1 MNEVNILYV
10 AMFGLMS
17 MAIFLFLG
25 FGRVIKQS
33 AQDASDKRRKQK
45 SFKPQGKL
53 SKRLE
58 SLQQRQHAVIEQSPL
73 PSSLYLVLTITCAV
87 GGFFTGRVVFSSL
100 FLSVIVGALALLIP
114 MIVLSFRQS
123 KSKNKRIN
131 HLASSMMILSNSY
144 LVTEDFITTVKDNLA
159 ALEYPEPFRDFL
171 TYATMM
177 DSDVRSALRRM
188 ENKVSNPYF
197 SQWIDALILA
207 QDDRSLRYVAVSVV
221 DSMHDVLQ
229 AQEESDAAM
238 YAVWREYL
246 ITLALIFSVPL
257 VFKLLMRDAYV
268 TMTTSLVGQGL
279 MVLLL
284 LAVVFSVFKAIKIN
298 RPLMM

>member
-25 FGRVIKQS
+25 FGRVMKQS
-33 AQDASDKRRKQK
+33 AQDATDKRKKQK
-45 SFKPQGKL
+45 SFKPQGKI
-53 SKRLE
+53 SRSLE
-58 SLQQRQHAVIEQSPL
+58 ALQESQRAVIAQSPL
-73 PSSLYLVLTITCAV
+73 PNSLYLVLTIGCAI
-87 GGFFTGRVVFSSL
+87 GGFFAGRVVFSSL
-100 FLSVIVGALALLIP
+100 FLSAIVGVLALLIP
-114 MIVLSFRQS
+114 MIVLSFRLS
-123 KSKNKRIN
+123 KSKSKRLN
-131 HLASSMMILSNSY
+131 RLASSMMILSNSY

-159 ALEYPEPFRDFL
+159 VLEYPEPFRDFL
-171 TYATMM
+171 TYTTMM

-197 SQWIDALILA
+197 SQWIDALVLA

>member
-10 AMFGLMS
+10 VMFGLMS

-25 FGRVIKQS
+25 FGRVMKQS
-33 AQDASDKRRKQK
+33 AQDASDKRRKRK
-45 SFKPQGKL
+45 SFKRQGKL

-58 SLQQRQHAVIEQSPL
+58 ALQQRQRAVIEQSPL
-73 PSSLYLVLTITCAV
+73 PRSFYLVLTITCAV
-87 GGFFTGRVVFSSL
+87 GGFFAGRVVFSSL
-100 FLSVIVGALALLIP
+100 CLSVIVGALALLVP

-123 KSKNKRIN
+123 KSKSKRIN

-159 ALEYPEPFRDFL
+159 VLEYPEPFRDFL

>member
-10 AMFGLMS
+10 AMFGLMG
-17 MAIFLFLG
+17 MAVFLFLG
-25 FGRVIKQS
+25 FGTALKQS
-33 AQDASDKRRKQK
+33 AQDATVRRKKQR

-53 SKRLE
+53 NKLYQ
-58 SLQQRQHAVIEQSPL
+58 SLRQRQHAVIEQSSL
-73 PSSLYLVLTITCAV
+73 PGSLYLALTICCAI

-100 FLSVIVGALALLIP
+100 FLSVIVGILALLIP

-123 KSKNKRIN
+123 KSKSKRIN

-159 ALEYPEPFRDFL
+159 VLEYPEPFRDFL

-197 SQWIDALILA
+197 SQWIDALVLA

-284 LAVVFSVFKAIKIN
+284 LAVVISVFKAIKIN

>member
-1 MNEVNILYV
+1 VNEINILYV

-25 FGRVIKQS
+25 FGRVMKQS
-33 AQDASDKRRKQK
+33 AQDASDKRRKKK
-45 SFKPQGKL
+45 SYRPQGKL
-53 SKRLE
+53 SRRLE
-58 SLQQRQHAVIEQSPL
+58 ALQVKQRALIEQSPL
-73 PSSLYLVLTITCAV
+73 PGSIYSVLTVACAV
-87 GGFFTGRVVFSSL
+87 GGFFVGRVVFSSL
-100 FLSVIVGALALLIP
+100 FLSVIIGVLALLVP

-123 KSKNKRIN
+123 KSKSKRLN
-131 HLASSMMILSNSY
+131 RLASSMMILSNSY

-159 ALEYPEPFRDFL
+159 VLECPEPFRDFL

-188 ENKVSNPYF
+188 ENKVNNLYF
-197 SQWIDALILA
+197 SQWIDALVLA

-229 AQEESDAAM
+229 AQDESDAAM

-257 VFKLLMRDAYV
+257 VFKLLMHDAYV
-268 TMTTSLVGQGL
+268 TMTTSFVGQGL

>member
-1 MNEVNILYV
+1 MKDVNILYF
-10 AMFGLMS
+10 AMFVLMS

-25 FGRVIKQS
+25 FGRVMKQS
-33 AQDASDKRRKQK
+33 AQDASEKRKKQK

-58 SLQQRQHAVIEQSPL
+58 ALRQRQRTVIEQSPL
-73 PSSLYLVLTITCAV
+73 PSSIYLALTLICAV
-87 GGFFTGRVVFSSL
+87 GGFFAGRVVFSAL
-100 FLSVIVGALALLIP
+100 FLSVIVGVLALLVP

-123 KSKNKRIN
+123 KSKSKRLN
-131 HLASSMMILSNSY
+131 RLASSMMILSNSY
-144 LVTEDFITTVKDNLA
+144 LVTEDFITTVRDNLA
-159 ALEYPEPFRDFL
+159 ILEYPEPFRDFL

-188 ENKVSNPYF
+188 ENKVNNPYF
-197 SQWIDALILA
+197 SQWTDALVLA

-229 AQEESDAAM
+229 AQDESDAAM

-257 VFKLLMRDAYV
+257 VFKLLMHDAYV
-268 TMTTSLVGQGL
+268 TMTTSFVGQGL

-284 LAVVFSVFKAIKIN
+284 LAVVFSIFKAIKIN

>member
-1 MNEVNILYV
+1 MNNVSILYFAV
-10 AMFGLMS
+10 FALMS

-25 FGRVIKQS
+25 FGGDMRTS
-33 AQDASDKRRKQK
+33 ARATSEKRHKQK
-45 SFKPQGKL
+45 DFKPQSKL
-53 SKRLE
+53 SRRIEALRVR
-58 SLQQRQHAVIEQSPL
+58 QRSVIEQSPL
-73 PSSLYLVLTITCAV
+73 PKSLYTVLTVCSAV
-87 GGFFTGRVVFSSL
+87 GGFLAGKVVFHSL
-100 FLSVIVGALALLIP
+100 FLSVIVGILALLLP
-114 MIVLSFRQS
+114 MIVLSFRQNKS
-123 KSKNKRIN
+123 KSKRLDR
-131 HLASSMMILSNSY
+131 LASSMMILSNSY
-144 LVTEDFITTVKDNLA
+144 LVTEDFITTVKDNLSI
-159 ALEYPEPFRDFL
+159 LEYPEPFRDFL

-188 ENKVSNPYF
+188 ENKVNNPYF
-197 SQWIDALILA
+197 SQWIDALVLA

-238 YAVWREYL
+238 YAVWREY
-246 ITLALIFSVPL
+246 IVTLVLIFSVPL
-257 VFKLLMRDAYV
+257 VFKILMHDAYV
-268 TMTTSLVGQGL
+268 TMTTSLIGQGL